1 MQFSP
6 GSEEIYA
13 EALALHAKH
22 HGKLEI
28 RPKVPL
34 RNKADLARAY
44 TPGVAEVCR
53 EIAKDRDL
61 AYTYTLKANTIAIVT
76 DGSAVLGL
84 GNIGGYAAIPVMEG
98 KAILFKEFAG
108 VDAFPICFES
118 YETDFTD
125 QVKNIAPVFGGIN
138 LEDIAAP
145 KCFEVEDALQDIGI
159 PVMHDDQHGTAVVVL
174 AALLNAC
181 KVTGK
186 KYTDLNIVI
195 CGAGAAGFAITR
207 LLKCIG
213 YNPNVCTTVNEIIV
227 CDTQGTIFRGREGLY
242 KNKYKFI
249 IAEET
254 NKPAL
259 CGSLSDAIRGADVFI
274 GVSAPDV
281 LSEEMVATMNKDAI
295 VFAMANPVPEIWPDA
310 ARHAGAVIVG
320 TGRSD
325 FPNQINNVLAFPG
338 IFRGALDARATRIT
352 DEMKIAAAHAIA
364 DYVPKPHHERIL
376 PNILDKG
383 VTQAVAKA
391 VSADCH
397 TMRLQPET
405 RLKNGSTDLLP
416 VPPGSRTSFRAE
428 IVAEHLKVLRDRVFP
443 AGTSP
448 LLHDTGPALTSN
460 TEESAVFHCRLDIQR
475 TRTGTGN
482 NVSLV
487 VRVRSF
493 PIFPRTDPSHCWN
506 ASVGSTTLTAFSH
519 IR

>member
-1 MQFSP
+1 MLFTP
-6 GSEEIYA
+6 GSREIDK

-28 RPKVPL
+28 CSKVPL
-34 RNKADLARAY
+34 KNKHDLSLAY

-53 EIAKDRDL
+53 EIAKDKYL
-61 AYTYTLKANTIAIVT
+61 AYKYTMKANTIAIVT

-98 KAILFKEFAG
+98 KAILFKEFADI
-108 VDAFPICFES
+108 DAFPICFEN

-159 PVMHDDQHGTAVVVL
+159 PVMHDDQHGTAIVVL

-186 KYTDLNIVI
+186 RYEDLNIVI
-195 CGAGAAGFAITR
+195 CGAGAAGYAITR

-213 YNPNVCTTVNEIIV
+213 YDPNVCTAVHEIIV
-227 CDTQGTIFRGREGLY
+227 CDTQGIIFRGREGLY

-254 NKPAL
+254 NHPSREGTLA
-259 CGSLSDAIRGADVFI
+259 DAMLGADVFI
-274 GVSAPDV
+274 GVSGPEIVTEDMIR
-281 LSEEMVATMNKDAI
+281 SMNKDPF

-310 ARHAGAVIVG
+310 AMHAGAAIVG

-364 DYVPKPHHERIL
+364 DFLKKPQRDRIL
-376 PNILDKG
+376 PNILDRE

-391 VSADCH
+391 VAKAAEKC
-397 TMRLQPET
+397 
-405 RLKNGSTDLLP
+405 GC
-416 VPPGSRTSFRAE
+416 SRK
-428 IVAEHLKVLRDRVFP
+428 I
-443 AGTSP
+443 
-448 LLHDTGPALTSN
+448 
-460 TEESAVFHCRLDIQR
+460 
-475 TRTGTGN
+475 
-482 NVSLV
+482 
-487 VRVRSF
+487 
-493 PIFPRTDPSHCWN
+493 
-506 ASVGSTTLTAFSH
+506 
-519 IR
+519 

>member
-1 MQFSP
+1 MLFSP
-6 GSEEIYA
+6 GSSEIDK
-13 EALALHAKH
+13 EALALHAMH

-28 RPKVPL
+28 HSKVPL
-34 RNKADLARAY
+34 KNKHDLSLAY

-53 EIAKDRDL
+53 EIAKDRNL
-61 AYTYTLKANTIAIVT
+61 SYKYTMKANTIAIVT

-98 KAILFKEFAG
+98 KAILFKEFADI
-108 VDAFPICFES
+108 DAFPLCFEN
-118 YETDFTD
+118 YETNFTD

-186 KYTDLNIVI
+186 KFENLNIVI
-195 CGAGAAGFAITR
+195 CGAGAAGYAITR

-213 YNPNVCTTVNEIIV
+213 YDPGVCTAVHEVIV
-227 CDTQGTIFRGREGLY
+227 CDTQGIIFRGREGLY

-254 NKPAL
+254 NHSSREGTLAD
-259 CGSLSDAIRGADVFI
+259 SMSGADVFI
-274 GVSAPDV
+274 GVSGPEIV
-281 LSEEMVATMNKDAI
+281 TEEMIMSMNRDPI

-310 ARHAGAVIVG
+310 ALNAGAAVVG

-364 DYVPKPHHERIL
+364 DFIKKPRKDRIL
-376 PNILDKG
+376 PNILDRK
-383 VTQAVAKA
+383 VTQAVAKSVA
-391 VSADCH
+391 MAAERC
-397 TMRLQPET
+397 
-405 RLKNGSTDLLP
+405 GC
-416 VPPGSRTSFRAE
+416 SRK
-428 IVAEHLKVLRDRVFP
+428 I
-443 AGTSP
+443 
-448 LLHDTGPALTSN
+448 
-460 TEESAVFHCRLDIQR
+460 
-475 TRTGTGN
+475 
-482 NVSLV
+482 
-487 VRVRSF
+487 
-493 PIFPRTDPSHCWN
+493 
-506 ASVGSTTLTAFSH
+506 
-519 IR
+519 

>member
-1 MQFSP
+1 MLFSP
-6 GSEEIYA
+6 GSDDIYK

-22 HGKLEI
+22 KGKLEI
-28 RPKVPL
+28 RSKVPL
-34 RNKADLARAY
+34 NNKHDLSRAY

-53 EIAKDRDL
+53 EIAKDRNL
-61 AYTYTLKANTIAIVT
+61 TYKYTLKANTIAIVT

-108 VDAFPICFES
+108 IDAFPICFEN
-118 YETDFTD
+118 YETDFAD

-181 KVTGK
+181 KVTGRR
-186 KYTDLNIVI
+186 YEDLNIVI
-195 CGAGAAGFAITR
+195 SGAGAAGFAITR

-213 YNPNVCTTVNEIIV
+213 YNPNVCTRVNEIIV
-227 CDTQGTIFRGREGLY
+227 CDTKGTIFRGREGLY

-249 IAEET
+249 LAEET
-254 NKPAL
+254 NRPAL
-259 CGSLSDAIRGADVFI
+259 SGKLEDAMNGADVFI
-274 GVSAPDV
+274 GVSAPNIVTED
-281 LSEEMVATMNKDAI
+281 MVRSMNKDAI

-310 ARHAGAVIVG
+310 AKNAGAAVVG

-364 DYVPKPHHERIL
+364 SCVPKPQRERIM
-376 PNILDKG
+376 PNILDKY
-383 VTQAVAKA
+383 VTRVVAKA
-391 VSADCH
+391 VEEAAVKC
-397 TMRLQPET
+397 
-405 RLKNGSTDLLP
+405 GC
-416 VPPGSRTSFRAE
+416 SR
-428 IVAEHLKVLRDRVFP
+428 
-443 AGTSP
+443 P
-448 LLHDTGPALTSN
+448 L
-460 TEESAVFHCRLDIQR
+460 
-475 TRTGTGN
+475 
-482 NVSLV
+482 
-487 VRVRSF
+487 
-493 PIFPRTDPSHCWN
+493 
-506 ASVGSTTLTAFSH
+506 
-519 IR
+519 